1 MGENPRPVGGFEMG
15 SASPHIQLAEEL
27 VSLDHG
33 ENLAKAAI
41 QAIQQLLEERNF
53 KYGAT
58 DS

>member
-1 MGENPRPVGGFEMG
+1 MGVALPQLE
-15 SASPHIQLAEEL
+15 LAEEL
-27 VSLDHG
+27 ESLDHG
-33 ENLAKAAI
+33 DNLAKAAI